1 MRIIPVIDLRD
12 GRAVSGR
19 AGDRERYVPVRSVL
33 AAGAPGDPAALL
45 AAYRAAL
52 RPDTVYIADLDRIM
66 GGGDNDAVLEILM
79 THAPDARFLWD
90 GGFSDTVALSR
101 RGRDGRLVPV
111 IATETL
117 RSIEDLRAPR
127 EPCVPGAVLSLDLRA
142 AGVVSR
148 SGALSSLGEEEILL
162 RARACGFRSVI
173 LLLLDRVGTSSGL
186 PLDRLIRL
194 RGLAS
199 DLDLLA
205 GGGIASLDDLLRLR
219 DAGFSGALV
228 ATALHEGLISP
239 GDLEQHGFTA

>member
-12 GRAVSGR
+12 GRAVRGR
-19 AGDRERYVPVRSVL
+19 AGDREGYVPVRSVL

-52 RPDTVYIADLDRIM
+52 RPDTVYVADLDRIM
-66 GGGDNDAVLEILM
+66 GRGDNDAVIEALM
-79 THAPDARFLWD
+79 AHAPDARFLWD
-90 GGFSDTVALSR
+90 GGLSDPAALPLA
-101 RGRDGRLVPV
+101 GRDGRLVPV

-117 RSIEDLRAPR
+117 RSIEDLRL
-127 EPCVPGAVLSLDLRA
+127 EPGVTRAVLSLDLRA

-148 SGALSSLGEEEILL
+148 SGALSSLGEEGVLKL
-162 RARACGFRSVI
+162 ARARGFRSVI

-239 GDLEQHGFTA
+239 GDLERHGFTS

>member
-1 MRIIPVIDLRD
+1 MIDLRD
-12 GRAVSGR
+12 GRAVRGR
-19 AGDRERYVPVRSVL
+19 AGARERYVPVRSVL
-33 AAGAPGDPAALL
+33 APGSAGDPAALL

-52 RPDTVYIADLDRIM
+52 RPDTVYIADLDRIT
-66 GGGDNDAVLEILM
+66 GRGDNDAVLDVLM
-79 THAPDARFLWD
+79 AHAPDARFLWD
-90 GGFSDTVALSR
+90 GGLSDSVAVSR
-101 RGRDGRLVPV
+101 GGRDGRLVPV

-117 RSIEDLRAPR
+117 RSIEDLRAPSA
-127 EPCVPGAVLSLDLRA
+127 PCVPGAVLSLDLRA
-142 AGVVSR
+142 GGVVSK
-148 SGALSSLGEEEILL
+148 SGALASLGEERILM

-199 DLDLLA
+199 DLDIMT

-239 GDLEQHGFTA
+239 ENLERHGFTA

>member
-1 MRIIPVIDLRD
+1 LRIIPVIDLRD
-12 GRAVSGR
+12 GRAVRGCS
-19 AGDRERYVPVRSVL
+19 GDRERYVPVRSVL

-52 RPDTVYIADLDRIM
+52 RPDTVYIADLDRILDR
-66 GGGDNDAVLEILM
+66 GDNDAVLEVLM
-79 THAPDARFLWD
+79 AQAPDVRFLWD
-90 GGFSDTVALSR
+90 GGLSDSVALSR
-101 RGRDGRLVPV
+101 PGTDGRLVPV
-111 IATETL
+111 ISTEAM

-127 EPCVPGAVLSLDLRA
+127 QTCVPGAVLSLDLRA

-162 RARACGFRSVI
+162 RARARGFRSII

-194 RGLAS
+194 RGIAS
-199 DLDLLA
+199 DMDFLA

-239 GDLEQHGFTA
+239 GDLERHGFRA